1 MGVEAANLTIE
12 SKASEAIV
20 RRIEE
25 LSGVNLKD
33 CYQCGKCAAGCPVA
47 PHADMTCRQV
57 IRDLQL
63 GLVGNVLA
71 AEMPWACLGC
81 SVCVARCPQNVDM
94 PSLMVAVKRVAKE
107 HGIVASRDAKAFD
120 DVFLGVVRQTGIS
133 DEAILAGGYNMLS
146 GHVLQDVTSVPAMM
160 KNGLLEP
167 SLPRTVDE
175 VGEIKSLFG
184 RCEEKGGVDHE

>member
-63 GLVGNVLA
+63 GLVENVLA

-81 SVCVARCPQNVDM
+81 SVLP
-94 PSLMVAVKRVAKE
+94 
-107 HGIVASRDAKAFD
+107 DA
-120 DVFLGVVRQTGIS
+120 
-133 DEAILAGGYNMLS
+133 
-146 GHVLQDVTSVPAMM
+146 
-160 KNGLLEP
+160 
-167 SLPRTVDE
+167 PRTS
-175 VGEIKSLFG
+175 IC
-184 RCEEKGGVDHE
+184 RR